1 MSITEAKFWNILILV
16 AGSSTN
22 PALDTYAGPGPFS
35 EPETRSLS
43 TYIASIADKIDLYI
57 ATHSF
62 GHLLLLPFGNSTQPY
77 GNYHDAVSTRNFVFI
92 LGTQL
97 PLFYLVSIFCIVII
111 HAQNYLF

>member
-1 MSITEAKFWNILILV
+1 MGKYLFLFINLAKMINWFQMSITEPKFWNILILV

-77 GNYHDAVSTRNFVFI
+77 GNYHDAVSARSFVFI
-92 LGTQL
+92 L
-97 PLFYLVSIFCIVII
+97 
-111 HAQNYLF
+111 HN